1 MIGLY
6 LLAISLAINLSKSKH
21 YLVETEDS
29 SVKLQS
35 EGNFTFALREEEI
48 FASLWLEYSLDT
60 YYFREYWDGW
70 DRCKECEYEDSNK
83 SKGIFF

>member
-35 EGNFTFALREEEI
+35 EGNFTYALYKKTE
-48 FASLWLEYSLDT
+48 SV
-60 YYFREYWDGW
+60 
-70 DRCKECEYEDSNK
+70 
-83 SKGIFF
+83 